1 MTDADLV
8 TNEERLRRIEAIT
21 DAALSGLNIAEL
33 LDELLERVRDLLKVD
48 TATILLLDDHTGE
61 LVATAAKGLE
71 EEVRRGFRIRVGRGF
86 AGRVAATRAPVTIDN
101 VTPDDVVNPILLA
114 TGIRALLGVP
124 MLVNGNL
131 VGVLHVGSLAL
142 RRFDADDVRLLQL
155 VADRAGLAGQ
165 ARAQVLDRQAALA
178 LQHSLLPGRLPDI
191 PGLDLAARYVPGHDL
206 GIGGDWYDVF
216 TLPSGWL
223 GAVIGDVSGHGL
235 PSAVVMGRIR
245 SALRAYALDSDDPA
259 VALTSLD
266 RKIHHFEAGTL
277 TTAVY
282 ALITP
287 DRTRVHLSSAGHLPP
302 LLAVPGHP
310 TRPVNLTVDRPLGVG
325 RPSTNRRTTVLDLPP
340 GAALVLYTDGLV
352 ERRNEL
358 IDTGIERLAG
368 AVQSGP
374 AEALCD
380 HIMATTAEEHPTDD
394 IALLVIRRQPPSD
407 HTDRAAD
414 SDVLRQPT
422 AMTSTRHHDDRPPI
436 PGT

>member
-1 MTDADLV
+1 MADAELV
-8 TNEERLRRIEAIT
+8 TTDERLRRIEAIT

-33 LDELLERVRDLLKVD
+33 LDELLERIRDLLKVD
-48 TATILLLDDHTGE
+48 TATVLLLDDHTGE

-86 AGRVAATRAPVTIDN
+86 AGRVAATRAPVMIYD
-101 VTPDDVVNPILLA
+101 VGPDDVVNPILLA
-114 TGIRALLGVP
+114 KGIRVLLGVP

-131 VGVLHVGSLAL
+131 VGVLHVGSLTL
-142 RRFDADDVRLLQL
+142 RRFGPDDVQLLQL
-155 VADRAGLAGQ
+155 VADRASLAGQ
-165 ARAQVLDRQAALA
+165 ARALVLDRQAALA
-178 LQHSLLPGRLPDI
+178 LQHSLLPGRLPDV
-191 PGLDLAARYVPGHDL
+191 PGLDLAARYIPGHDL

-259 VALTSLD
+259 QALTSLD

-287 DRTRVHLSSAGHLPP
+287 DRTRVHFSSAGHLPP
-302 LLAVPGHP
+302 LMAGPDQPSVPVSLA
-310 TRPVNLTVDRPLGVG
+310 VDRPLGVG
-325 RPSTNRRTTVLDLPP
+325 RPVSSRRTTVLDLPP
-340 GAALVLYTDGLV
+340 GAALVFYTDGLV
-352 ERRNEL
+352 ERRSEV
-358 IDTGIERLAG
+358 IDTGIERLAD
-368 AVQSGP
+368 AVRSGP

-380 HIMATTAEEHPTDD
+380 HIMATMAEEHPNDD
-394 IALLVIRRQPPSD
+394 IALLVIRRRPLSD
-407 HTDRAAD
+407 
-414 SDVLRQPT
+414 
-422 AMTSTRHHDDRPPI
+422 
-436 PGT
+436 

>member
-1 MTDADLV
+1 MADAEVV

-21 DAALSGLNIAEL
+21 DAALSGLNVAEL

-114 TGIRALLGVP
+114 TGVRALLGVP
-124 MLVNGNL
+124 MLANGNL
-131 VGVLHVGSLAL
+131 VGVLHVGSLAM
-142 RRFDADDVRLLQL
+142 RRFGPDDVQLLQL
-155 VADRAGLAGQ
+155 VADRASLAGQ

-259 VALTSLD
+259 TALTSLD

-282 ALITP
+282 ALIAP
-287 DRTRVHLSSAGHLPP
+287 DRTKVHLSSAGHLPP
-302 LLAVPGHP
+302 LLAVPGQP
-310 TRPVNLTVDRPLGVG
+310 TQPVDLPVDRPLGVG
-325 RPSTNRRTTVLDLPP
+325 RPSTSRRTTVLDLPP
-340 GAALVLYTDGLV
+340 GAALVFYTDGLI
-352 ERRNEL
+352 ERRSEV
-358 IDTGIERLAG
+358 IDTGIERLAD
-368 AVQSGP
+368 AVRSGP

-380 HIMATTAEEHPTDD
+380 HIMVTTADEHPNDD
-394 IALLVIRRQPPSD
+394 IALLVIRRQPPPD
-407 HTDRAAD
+407 QAAGTAD
-414 SDVLRQPT
+414 SDVLR
-422 AMTSTRHHDDRPPI
+422 
-436 PGT
+436 

>member
-1 MTDADLV
+1 MADAELV
-8 TNEERLRRIEAIT
+8 TNDERLRRIEAIT

-48 TATILLLDDHTGE
+48 TATILLLDDHTDE

-86 AGRVAATRAPVTIDN
+86 AGRVASTRAPVTIYN
-101 VTPDDVVNPILLA
+101 VGPDDVVNPILLA
-114 TGIRALLGVP
+114 KGIRVLLGVP
-124 MLVNGNL
+124 MLLNGNL
-131 VGVLHVGSLAL
+131 IGVLHVGSLAL
-142 RRFDADDVRLLQL
+142 RRFGSDDVQLLQL
-155 VADRAGLAGQ
+155 VADRASLAGQ

-178 LQHSLLPGRLPDI
+178 LQHSLLPGRLPDV
-191 PGLDLAARYVPGHDL
+191 PGLDLAARYIPGHDL

-259 VALTSLD
+259 QALTSLD

-287 DRTRVHLSSAGHLPP
+287 DRAQVYLSSAGHLPP
-302 LLAVPGHP
+302 LLAVPGQP
-310 TRPVNLTVDRPLGVG
+310 TQPVSLTVDRPLGVG
-325 RPSTNRRTTVLDLPP
+325 RPVNNRRTTVLDLPP

-352 ERRNEL
+352 ERRREL
-358 IDTGIERLAG
+358 IDTGIERLAA
-368 AVQSGP
+368 AVRSGP

-380 HIMATTAEEHPTDD
+380 HIMATTAEEHPNDD
-394 IALLVIRRQPPSD
+394 IALLVIRR
-407 HTDRAAD
+407 
-414 SDVLRQPT
+414 
-422 AMTSTRHHDDRPPI
+422 RPASA
-436 PGT
+436 

>member
-1 MTDADLV
+1 MADAEVV

-21 DAALSGLNIAEL
+21 DAALSGLNVAEL

-114 TGIRALLGVP
+114 TGVRALLGVP
-124 MLVNGNL
+124 MLANGNL
-131 VGVLHVGSLAL
+131 VGVLHVGSLAM
-142 RRFDADDVRLLQL
+142 RRFGPDDVQLLQL
-155 VADRAGLAGQ
+155 VADRASLAGQ

-259 VALTSLD
+259 TALTSLD

-282 ALITP
+282 ALIAP
-287 DRTRVHLSSAGHLPP
+287 DRTKVHLSSAGHLPP
-302 LLAVPGHP
+302 LLAVPGQP
-310 TRPVNLTVDRPLGVG
+310 TQPVDLPVDRPLGVG
-325 RPSTNRRTTVLDLPP
+325 RPSTSRRTTVLDLPP
-340 GAALVLYTDGLV
+340 GAALVFYTDGLI
-352 ERRNEL
+352 ERRSEV
-358 IDTGIERLAG
+358 IDTGIERLAD
-368 AVQSGP
+368 AVRSGP

-380 HIMATTAEEHPTDD
+380 HIMVTTADEHPNDD
-394 IALLVIRRQPPSD
+394 IALLVIRRQPPPD
-407 HTDRAAD
+407 QAAGAAD
-414 SDVLRQPT
+414 SDVLR
-422 AMTSTRHHDDRPPI
+422 
-436 PGT
+436 

>member
-1 MTDADLV
+1 MADAELV
-8 TNEERLRRIEAIT
+8 TIEERLRRIEAIT
-21 DAALSGLNIAEL
+21 DAALSGLNITEL

-48 TATILLLDDHTGE
+48 TATILLLDDHSGE

-86 AGRVAATRAPVTIDN
+86 AGRVAATRAPVTIYD
-101 VTPDDVVNPILLA
+101 VTPHDVVNPILLA

-124 MLVNGNL
+124 MLANGNL

-142 RRFDADDVRLLQL
+142 RRFGPDDVRLLQL
-155 VADRAGLAGQ
+155 VADRASFASQ

-178 LQHSLLPGRLPDI
+178 LQHSLLPGRLPDT

-216 TLPSGWL
+216 GLPSGWL

-245 SALRAYALDSDDPA
+245 SALRAYALDSDSPA
-259 VALTSLD
+259 QALTSLD

-287 DRTRVHLSSAGHLPP
+287 DRATVHLSCAGHLPP
-302 LLAVPGHP
+302 LLATPGQP
-310 TRPVNLTVDRPLGVG
+310 TKLVNLPADRPLGVG
-325 RPSTNRRTTVLDLPP
+325 RPLAERRTTVLDLPP
-340 GAALVLYTDGLV
+340 GAALIFYTDGLV

-358 IDTGIERLAG
+358 IDTGIERLAD

-374 AEALCD
+374 ADALCD
-380 HIMATTAEEHPTDD
+380 HIMATAEEDPSDD
-394 IALLVIRRQPPSD
+394 IALLVIRRQPASE
-407 HTDRAAD
+407 
-414 SDVLRQPT
+414 
-422 AMTSTRHHDDRPPI
+422 
-436 PGT
+436 

>member
-1 MTDADLV
+1 MADADLV

-86 AGRVAATRAPVTIDN
+86 AGRVAATRTPVTIDN

-142 RRFDADDVRLLQL
+142 RRFGPDDVRLLQL

-178 LQHSLLPGRLPDI
+178 LQRSLLPGRLPDI

-245 SALRAYALDSDDPA
+245 SALRAYALDTDDPA
-259 VALTSLD
+259 TALTSLD
-266 RKIHHFEAGTL
+266 RKIHHFEAGSL

-282 ALITP
+282 ALIAP
-287 DRTRVHLSSAGHLPP
+287 DRTTVHLSSAGHLPP

-325 RPSTNRRTTVLDLPP
+325 RPTVDRRTTVLDLPP

-352 ERRNEL
+352 ERRSEV
-358 IDTGIERLAG
+358 IDTGIQRLAD
-368 AVQSGP
+368 AVKSGP

-380 HIMATTAEEHPTDD
+380 HIMITTAEERPNDD
-394 IALLVIRRQPPSD
+394 IALLVIRRLS
-407 HTDRAAD
+407 H
-414 SDVLRQPT
+414 
-422 AMTSTRHHDDRPPI
+422 
-436 PGT
+436 

>member
-142 RRFDADDVRLLQL
+142 RRFGPDDVRLLQL

-178 LQHSLLPGRLPDI
+178 LQRSLLPGRLPDI

-259 VALTSLD
+259 TALTSLD
-266 RKIHHFEAGTL
+266 RKIHHFEAGSL

-282 ALITP
+282 ALIAP
-287 DRTRVHLSSAGHLPP
+287 DRTTVHLSSAGHLPP

-310 TRPVNLTVDRPLGVG
+310 TRPVDLAVDRPLGVG
-325 RPSTNRRTTVLDLPP
+325 RPSVDRRTTVLDLPP
-340 GAALVLYTDGLV
+340 GASLVLYTDGLV
-352 ERRNEL
+352 ERRSEV

-380 HIMATTAEEHPTDD
+380 HIMVTTAEERPNDD
-394 IALLVIRRQPPSD
+394 IALLVIRRLS
-407 HTDRAAD
+407 H
-414 SDVLRQPT
+414 
-422 AMTSTRHHDDRPPI
+422 
-436 PGT
+436 

>member
-1 MTDADLV
+1 MADAELV
-8 TNEERLRRIEAIT
+8 TNDERLRRIEAIT

-33 LDELLERVRDLLKVD
+33 LDELLERIRDLLKVD
-48 TATILLLDDHTGE
+48 TATVLLLDDHTGE

-86 AGRVAATRAPVTIDN
+86 AGRVAATRAPIMIYDVG
-101 VTPDDVVNPILLA
+101 PDDVVNPILLA
-114 TGIRALLGVP
+114 KGIRVLLGVP

-131 VGVLHVGSLAL
+131 VGVLHVGSLTL
-142 RRFDADDVRLLQL
+142 RRFGPDDVQLLQL
-155 VADRAGLAGQ
+155 VADRASLAGQ

-178 LQHSLLPGRLPDI
+178 LQHSLLPGRLPDV
-191 PGLDLAARYVPGHDL
+191 PGLDLAARYIPGHDL

-259 VALTSLD
+259 QALTSLD

-287 DRTRVHLSSAGHLPP
+287 DRTRVHVSSAGHLPP
-302 LLAVPGHP
+302 LLAVPDQP
-310 TRPVNLTVDRPLGVG
+310 SVPVSLAVDRPLGVG
-325 RPSTNRRTTVLDLPP
+325 RPVGNRRTTALDLPP
-340 GAALVLYTDGLV
+340 GAALVFYTDGLV
-352 ERRNEL
+352 ERRSEV
-358 IDTGIERLAG
+358 IDTGIARLAD
-368 AVQSGP
+368 AVRTGP

-380 HIMATTAEEHPTDD
+380 HIMATTAEEHPNDD
-394 IALLVIRRQPPSD
+394 IALLVIRR
-407 HTDRAAD
+407 
-414 SDVLRQPT
+414 
-422 AMTSTRHHDDRPPI
+422 RPLPD
-436 PGT
+436 

>member
-1 MTDADLV
+1 MADAELV
-8 TNEERLRRIEAIT
+8 TTEERLRRIEAIT

-48 TATILLLDDHTGE
+48 TATILLLDGHTGE

-86 AGRVAATRAPVTIDN
+86 AGRVAATRMPVTIYN
-101 VTPDDVVNPILLA
+101 VTPADVVNPILLA
-114 TGIRALLGVP
+114 TGVRALLGVP
-124 MLVNGNL
+124 MLANGNL
-131 VGVLHVGSLAL
+131 VGVLHVGSLTL
-142 RRFDADDVRLLQL
+142 RRFGPDDVQLLQL
-155 VADRAGLAGQ
+155 VADRASLAGQ
-165 ARAQVLDRQAALA
+165 ARGQVLDRQAALA
-178 LQHSLLPGRLPDI
+178 LQRSLLPGRLPDI

-245 SALRAYALDSDDPA
+245 SALRAYALDCDDPA
-259 VALTSLD
+259 EALTSLD

-277 TTAVY
+277 TTAIY
-282 ALITP
+282 ALIAP
-287 DRTRVHLSSAGHLPP
+287 DRASVHLSSAGHLPP
-302 LLAVPGHP
+302 LLAAPGHP
-310 TRPVNLTVDRPLGVG
+310 TQLVNLTVDRPLGVG
-325 RPSTNRRTTVLDLPP
+325 RPPTNRRTTVLDLPP
-340 GAALVLYTDGLV
+340 GAALVFYTDGLV
-352 ERRNEL
+352 ERRSEL
-358 IDTGIERLAG
+358 IDTGIERLVG

-380 HIMATTAEEHPTDD
+380 HIMATTAEEHPNDD

-407 HTDRAAD
+407 
-414 SDVLRQPT
+414 
-422 AMTSTRHHDDRPPI
+422 
-436 PGT
+436 